1 MKHKNVQVGQRVI
14 VKRSTLEFL
23 DTAKRHIGEEF
34 TVGKVED
41 LDYPGEATVHLD
53 NARGLGF
60 WCNHRDIKLVKEQA
74 SSVPSSD
81 EGAAP
86 QVGDLFEVMGRTGA
100 YHNFDTGA
108 LVRLGR
114 LDNNDGIHG
123 YENAEGAWQYVASSD
138 LRALTKEDI
147 WARTTAKPAAPK
159 ELSWPWPKGTRVR
172 LSGIGKDKALL
183 FDADPEAEY
192 ILGDDGDN
200 IPPLLTLDG
209 EHAFFVEE
217 RLVVLA

>member
-14 VKRSTLEFL
+14 VKRSTSEIW
-23 DTAKRHIGEEF
+23 DTAARHIGEEF
-34 TVGKVED
+34 TVGRVEPS
-41 LDYPGEATVHLD
+41 DYPGEATVFLEH
-53 NARGLGF
+53 GEHSF
-60 WCNHRDIKLVKEQA
+60 WCNHKDIKLVKEQA

-81 EGAAP
+81 GGAAP
-86 QVGDLFEVMGRTGA
+86 QVGDLFEVMGRTYA

-108 LVRLGR
+108 LVRLGW

-147 WARTTAKPAAPK
+147 WARLTAKPAAPK

-172 LSGIGKDKALL
+172 LSGIGKDKALR
-183 FDADPEAEY
+183 FEADPEAEY
-192 ILGDDGDN
+192 ILGDDGSN
-200 IPPLLTLDG
+200 VPPLLTLDG
-209 EHAFFVEE
+209 EHVVFVVE
-217 RLVVLA
+217 RHVVLA